1 MKKLIAL
8 LLCLLM
14 ILCCFTGCK
23 KDEVQTE
30 EQTTVET
37 DGTSEEETAD
47 ETAETEEDTLAGQT
61 LTVYTD
67 LTEEA
72 PAYAVYMEQVTKFE
86 EANGCTV
93 TVNHYGK
100 DLALVLDNAL
110 KNGSAVDVFPV
121 ATLSELS
128 MRASY
133 ALDLSEHADE
143 LEETAYAICLDQ
155 VKALSGGEKIYAVP
169 TVPSVHAM
177 WYNKASFEKAGIK
190 EAPTS
195 VKEFEAVCDELVE
208 AGFQPIALDS
218 AYVSSNFAVH
228 MERAL
233 GAQTVAELV
242 ANGGW
247 ANNKKAAEACQTLI
261 DWVDKGYFDENAP
274 ADWPF
279 SQLSLADRT
288 VMIFADTMTLDM
300 AEEMIGTDLEW
311 GCFAYPGDSKAVQA
325 DFAAL
330 CINAETAVPE
340 LAWEF
345 VRFMTAGEA
354 DQAVSDAA
362 GIAPADRNNTSETYG
377 EMTAIAAQADALCDY
392 NNMLKGSVDL
402 TDVIKNIYAGTYAT
416 GEEAVAALDAL
427 Y

>member
-14 ILCCFTGCK
+14 VLCCFTGCK
-23 KDEVQTE
+23 KDDVQTE

-37 DGTSEEETAD
+37 D
-47 ETAETEEDTLAGQT
+47 ETAEAETTEEAQEDPIAGQT

-67 LTEEA
+67 LTEES
-72 PAYAVYMEQVTKFE
+72 PAYTVYMEQVAKFE
-86 EANGCTV
+86 EANDCTV

-110 KNGSAVDVFPV
+110 ENGSDVDVFPV
-121 ATLSELS
+121 ESLTELG

-133 ALDLSEHADE
+133 ALDLSEHAAE
-143 LEETAYAICLDQ
+143 LEETAYSICLDQ

-169 TVPSVHAM
+169 TVPSVNAM
-177 WYNKASFEKAGIK
+177 WYNKATFEQAGIK

-195 VKEFEAVCDELVE
+195 VKEFEAVCDKLVE

-218 AYVSSNFAVH
+218 AYAASNFAVH

-247 ANNKKAAEACQTLI
+247 ADNKKAVDACQTLI
-261 DWVDKGYFDENAP
+261 DWVGKGYFDENAP

-300 AEEMIGTDLEW
+300 AEEMIGTDLDW

-340 LAWEF
+340 LAWKF

-362 GIAPADRNNTSETYG
+362 GTAPADRSNTSEVYG
-377 EMTAIAAQADALCDY
+377 EMTAIVAQADELCDY
-392 NNMLKGSVDL
+392 TNMMKGSVEL
-402 TDVIKNIYAGTYAT
+402 TDAIKNIYAGTYAT
-416 GEEAVAALDAL
+416 GEEAAAALDAL